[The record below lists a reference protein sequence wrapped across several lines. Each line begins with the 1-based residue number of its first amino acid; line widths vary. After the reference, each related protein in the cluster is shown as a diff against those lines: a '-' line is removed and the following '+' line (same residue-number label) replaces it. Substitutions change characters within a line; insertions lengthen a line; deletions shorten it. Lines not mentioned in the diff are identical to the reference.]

1 MQSVKI
7 FGRETFDLVIIA
19 NTNDQLAS
27 FGIRKSNEFL
37 CQPPSVLKVFLE
49 LREAVFS
56 SYNQI
61 GEVINIYWLQ
71 TSADVLCLWGQI

>member
-1 MQSVKI
+1 VKI

-19 NTNDQLAS
+19 NTYDQLAS
-27 FGIRKSNEFL
+27 FSIGESNEFF

-56 SYNQI
+56 SCNQI
-61 GEVINIYWLQ
+61 GEVINMHEFQ
-71 TSADVLCLWGQI
+71 TSTDVLCL